1 MGEQEHP
8 AVPEPAPAP
17 PPGTTS
23 PITAPATAGP
33 GPRRGRA
40 VRRALTS
47 RAAGWVVAAVLAGA
61 VTALSVVLATGATSP
76 SVVAVR
82 GPFRAMGP
90 VLFGP
95 GGVPFV
101 PPGAVRRGVVAPV
114 PPGAGWVEVGPAGR
128 MQVSVGPG
136 GEVIQRVAPF
146 PLLPGLPPGVKFTG
160 QFRTPFGQVAAGTVG
175 TVSPPGFTITM
186 GGQTVTVV
194 EQPSTVYRKAG
205 SPAAAS
211 AVTRGARV
219 AVLGTQSGSK
229 ITAIVVAVLP

>member
-8 AVPEPAPAP
+8 AGPEPAPAP

-23 PITAPATAGP
+23 PNTAPPAAGP
-33 GPRRGRA
+33 GPRRGQA

-90 VLFGP
+90 VLLGP
-95 GGVPFV
+95 GEVPA
-101 PPGAVRRGVVAPV
+101 PPGAVRQGLVVPG
-114 PPGAGWVEVGPAGR
+114 PPGASWVEVRPGGR

-136 GEVIQRVAPF
+136 GEVVQRVVPF
-146 PLLPGLPPGVKFTG
+146 PLAPGLPPGAKFTG
-160 QFRTPFGQVAAGTVG
+160 QFMTPFGQVVAGTVG
-175 TVSPPGFTITM
+175 TVSPPGFTITA
-186 GGQTVTVV
+186 GGRTVTVV
-194 EQPSTVYRKAG
+194 EQSSTVYRKAG
-205 SPAAAS
+205 SPAASS

-229 ITAIVVAVLP
+229 ITATVVAVLP